1 VGLFFGEKMTV
12 NERLLQHLEGGPLTA
27 YQLSEIAELPK
38 TTVKIALLAMFKRG
52 KVSREK
58 KERAEKCKGP
68 KTEYVYARPSL

>member
-68 KTEYVYARPSL
+68 KTEYVYSCAS